1 MNTFKLSQ
9 KPVHTDCRS
18 SIENIH
24 DEYIDK
30 LQVKYNN
37 CQLKELE
44 LKNVKNEL
52 QKAYNEKNFSQIIPL
67 KDRIKLLEEEIKD
80 INNQTELADYL
91 CKAIPFIKDIDET
104 DNKDSKIYKE
114 TTVEN
119 CGILKYV
126 TSNGT
131 TDKGTKY
138 SDYLET
144 CFNIPSGKPVNITKH
159 ANYCKE
165 CKSTDRTIDTKEA
178 VIVCSDCGAC
188 EKYND
193 NSNQIDWSRVD
204 STEFIQVFTYKRKNH
219 FKEWLTQLQAKE
231 STIIP
236 ESILELLYLELKKER
251 ISDPSDITYT
261 RIRQYLKKLR
271 LNKYYEH
278 IPNIINRITNKKGL
292 VITTELENKLMN
304 MFDLIQEPF
313 EKYCP
318 KTRKNFLSYSFTL
331 HKFCQLLNRND
342 LLIYFPLLKSR
353 EKLFEQDKIWKNIC
367 AELEWKYISTI

>member
-9 KPVHTDCRS
+9 KPVHKDCRS
-18 SIENIH
+18 SIEHIH
-24 DEYIDK
+24 DDYINK
-30 LQVKYNN
+30 LQQKYETYDDKKIELAKLKQDLEQNYKNKEYQQIVKV
-37 CQLKELE
+37 KDKIRVLE
-44 LKNVKNEL
+44 
-52 QKAYNEKNFSQIIPL
+52 Q
-67 KDRIKLLEEEIKD
+67 EIKD
-80 INNQTELADYL
+80 IYYQTELADYL
-91 CKAIPFIKDIDET
+91 CKAVPFIEEIDQT
-104 DNKDSKIYKE
+104 DQKE
-114 TTVEN
+114 SVEQN
-119 CGILKYV
+119 VNNSGILKYV
-126 TSNGT
+126 TSDGK

-144 CFNIPSGKPVNITKH
+144 CFNIPTGKIKAKENC
-159 ANYCKE
+159 CKE
-165 CKSTDRTIDTKEA
+165 CKSENRTIDTKEA
-178 VIVCSDCGAC
+178 VIVCSECGIC
-188 EKYND
+188 EKYTD
-193 NSNQIDWSRVD
+193 GSNQMDWSRAD

-236 ESILELLYLELKKER
+236 EEILELIYIELKKER
-251 ISDPSDITYT
+251 IIDTSNITHT
-261 RIRQYLKKLR
+261 KIRQYLKKLR

-292 VITTELENKLMN
+292 VITYELENKLMQ
-304 MFDLIQEPF
+304 MFDMIQSPF

-318 KTRKNFLSYSFTL
+318 STRKNFLSYSFTL

-367 AELEWKYISTI
+367 KELEWKYISTI